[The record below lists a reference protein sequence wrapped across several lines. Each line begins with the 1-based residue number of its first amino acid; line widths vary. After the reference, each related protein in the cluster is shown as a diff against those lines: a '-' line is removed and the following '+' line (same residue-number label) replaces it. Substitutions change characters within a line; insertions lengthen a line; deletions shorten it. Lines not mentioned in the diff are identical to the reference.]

1 MGIGSILFLVVLVF
15 SAFFFIYLLVKTASR
30 WGILHSI
37 LVTTLFIE
45 CWVFLVMVAGV
56 QDVRVPAT
64 KAAFTESKRAN
75 EAEKRTEQLQ
85 WGNFSFGED
94 DVDAVLPLKGRVRQL
109 TADRG
114 RVWRGVEFLQESAG
128 DFDLQM
134 AVVQPADG
142 QAAVGP
148 SSESLPQGLVV
159 YAFGEEIT
167 QEEDKQYALPKY
179 YLGEFSVKA
188 SQSGQITL
196 APLRQMARQQQR
208 ASDGSTG
215 TWTLYEVMPLDSHL
229 AFAAQ
234 GSSPTDEEIF
244 GRMDE
249 DAIAAIFA
257 DLEEPLRSKVIEQY
271 TSDGKKATE
280 TTPQG
285 NLWVQLQLKKD
296 LEIDV
301 DSGDNANATERGYYD
316 PTGRAIDDRIKSG
329 ERIKL
334 TPDNTR
340 GELVVVKEEAVESL
354 SADAFDIAQRV
365 NVRQL
370 NDYEKAFNEIAI
382 SDKELDEQ
390 RARVA
395 RDAGEITKSIA
406 AANEMIV
413 FRQQEA
419 QQLAFDWENVQKEL
433 NLVTRLSQEAN
444 DQLASMQNEM
454 NDWYKAIQQEHARR
468 GAAEMSMISN

>member
-1 MGIGSILFLVVLVF
+1 MGLGSILFLVVLVF

-56 QDVRVPAT
+56 HDVRVPAT
-64 KAAFTESKRAN
+64 KAAFTEAKRAAD
-75 EAEKRTEQLQ
+75 AEKRTEELQ
-85 WGNFSFGED
+85 WGDFSFGED

-114 RVWRGVEFLQESAG
+114 RVWRGVEFLQETGGS
-128 DFDLQM
+128 FDLQM
-134 AVVQPADG
+134 AIVQPADG
-142 QAAVGP
+142 EAPVGP

-159 YAFGEEIT
+159 YGFGEEIT
-167 QEEDKQYALPKY
+167 QDGEKQYALPKV
-179 YLGEFSVKA
+179 YLGEFSVKQSA
-188 SQSGQITL
+188 SGQITL
-196 APLRQMARQQQR
+196 APLRQMPRQLQR
-208 ASDGSTG
+208 ASDGSIA
-215 TWTLYEVMPLDSHL
+215 TWTLYEVMPLDSHV

-249 DAIAAIFA
+249 EVISEIFA
-257 DLEEPLRSKVIEQY
+257 DLEEPLRSQVIEQY
-271 TSDGKKATE
+271 TSDGKKATQ

-285 NLWVQLQLKKD
+285 NLWVQLQLKKEI
-296 LEIDV
+296 EIDV

-316 PTGRAIDDRIKSG
+316 PSGRGIDDRIKAG
-329 ERIKL
+329 GPVKL

-340 GELVVVKEEAVESL
+340 GELVVIKEEAVESL
-354 SADAFDIAQRV
+354 DADAFDIAQRV

-395 RDAGEITKSIA
+395 RDASEISKSIA
-406 AANEMIV
+406 AGNEMIV

-433 NLVTRLSQEAN
+433 SLVSRLSQEAD
-444 DQLASMQNEM
+444 DQLASMRSEM
-454 NDWYKAIQQEHARR
+454 NQWYKAIQTEHARR
-468 GAAEMSMISN
+468 GAAEMSMLNN